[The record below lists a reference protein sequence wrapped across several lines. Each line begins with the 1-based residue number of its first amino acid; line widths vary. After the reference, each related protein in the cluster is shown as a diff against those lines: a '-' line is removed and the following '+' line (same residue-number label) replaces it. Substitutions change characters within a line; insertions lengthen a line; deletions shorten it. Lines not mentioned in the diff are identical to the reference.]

1 MAILSKTR
9 PKHYICQ
16 LFIWRTITLCKTLFN
31 RFSQSFNL
39 MAKVA
44 FKKDH
49 VETCCEFRAILA
61 AKGTKAQTTQQKVS

>member
-1 MAILSKTR
+1 
-9 PKHYICQ
+9 
-16 LFIWRTITLCKTLFN
+16 
-31 RFSQSFNL
+31 